1 MKLITFAVP
10 CYNSESYMEH
20 CLNTLL
26 TAKKDIEIIVIDDG
40 SKDNTGKIADDY
52 ALKYPDT
59 IKVIHQENGGH
70 GEGVNQGIKHA
81 TGLYYKVVDS
91 DDWVDE
97 QSLNQLLNQIET
109 FIQEKTIVDMIL
121 FNYVYEKENEQK
133 IIDYKTVF
141 PIDKIFTWEETK
153 RFKLH
158 QNILMHSVCYRTQL
172 LKECK
177 LQLPK
182 HTFYVDNI
190 FVYYPLIHVKTMYY
204 MDINLYRY
212 FIGREGQSVNE
223 RIMIKRIDQQ
233 YFVTKLMIHFFNP
246 CDIQKENKKLG
257 KYLLHYLS
265 MMITICSILS
275 ILSKDKENIKKRKKL
290 WIELKEYDKKLYRHI
305 RYGSLAGLTMLPKFL
320 VIPCYRIAQ
329 KTYKFN

>member
-26 TAKKDIEIIVIDDG
+26 TAKKDIEIIIVDDG

-52 ALKYPDT
+52 ALKYPNI

-81 TGLYYKVVDS
+81 TGLYYKVIDS

-97 QSLNQLLNQIET
+97 NSLDQLLNQIES
-109 FIQEKTIVDMIL
+109 FIKEETIVDMIL

-133 IIDYKTVF
+133 VIDYKTVF
-141 PIDKIFTWEETK
+141 PTNKIFTWEETNK
-153 RFKLH
+153 FKLH

-172 LKECK
+172 LKDCGIS
-177 LQLPK
+177 LPK

-190 FVYYPLIHVKTMYY
+190 FVYYPLVNVQTMYY
-204 MDINLYRY
+204 MDIDLYRY
-212 FIGREGQSVNE
+212 FIGREDQSVNE
-223 RIMIKRIDQQ
+223 SIMVKRIDQQ
-233 YFVTKLMIHFFNP
+233 YFITEMMIHFFHP
-246 CDIQKENKKLG
+246 YDIKQKNKKLG
-257 KYLLHYLS
+257 NYLLHYLS
-265 MMITICSILS
+265 MMVSICSILS
-275 ILSKDKENIKKRKKL
+275 ILSKDKEKMQKRKEL
-290 WIELKEYDKKLYRHI
+290 WIRLKQYDKKLYKHI
-305 RYGSLAGLTMLPKFL
+305 RYHSLATLTMLPKFI
-320 VIPCYRIAQ
+320 VIPCYHMAQ
-329 KTYKFN
+329 KKYKFN